1 MSRHKLS
8 RDERK
13 AIWNAM
19 NRRCAYCGE
28 RIELEDMCID
38 HVRPLALGG
47 RDTSDNMVCA
57 CWHCNQHKANKT
69 VEEFRSELQ
78 RGPVMLFRESCTYRT
93 MLRYNQVNETRRRI
107 VFYFEKK
114 DRERHV
120 SKKQRKRRHRPYF

>member
-1 MSRHKLS
+1 
-8 RDERK
+8 
-13 AIWNAM
+13 M

-47 RDTSDNMVCA
+47 RD
-57 CWHCNQHKANKT
+57 CNQHKANKT